1 MSSLLAAGHYFGIC
15 ILRPDSARP
24 CIGDFNPELINA
36 YQVVKERPDE
46 LIEQL
51 ACFRNEEAFYYEV
64 KFMLSNSS
72 AALVYDLY
80 ENYHID
86 KVSAGRAINAGGSG
100 RGQVTELIIRNYH

>member
-36 YQVVKERPDE
+36 D
-46 LIEQL
+46 
-51 ACFRNEEAFYYEV
+51 
-64 KFMLSNSS
+64 
-72 AALVYDLY
+72 
-80 ENYHID
+80 
-86 KVSAGRAINAGGSG
+86 GSG